1 MKKLR
6 LLLSFS
12 LFVFSVTCIAQQ
24 GYDWG
29 SNKPEAQGNW
39 VFVNNHVKA
48 KMFAEALPKVEWL
61 LANTPNLHE
70 DLYKQALKVYESLE
84 KSEKDPARQIVLQD
98 SVLSLYDTRIEKF
111 GNEASTL
118 NRKGLV
124 AFKYL
129 YERKTHLNELY
140 NLYKKIFELNGDTAY
155 SYHAYYYMLV
165 TCDKSKAGDLTED
178 EVLATY
184 FYLSDFLDAERTAA
198 AGNDKKIALADKI
211 QNQIDVSLERC
222 VVMNCE
228 KIVTIFDQK
237 FAENPKD
244 LALAKKIYRLSA
256 RAECN
261 DAPLT
266 TKALE
271 LINELE
277 PSVGLSKSMA
287 ALYLSREQ
295 YNEAIGQYKRGV
307 SLTSDPATKA
317 ELYLDLAKVYARLGQ
332 KSVSR
337 DYATQCANTGFLTKE
352 AYTHIGDL
360 YFYSFEDCKSE
371 DVLQTRAI
379 YIAAYEMYQKA
390 NNGAKMSEAQ
400 KNFPSAEEIFTRN
413 KEVGQSVNTG
423 CWVNE
428 TVALRKR

>member
-1 MKKLR
+1 MKKLQ
-6 LLLSFS
+6 LLFALIFFSGLS
-12 LFVFSVTCIAQQ
+12 IAQQ

-39 VFVNNHVKA
+39 VFVNNHIKA
-48 KMFAEALPKVEWL
+48 KMYVEALPKVQWL
-61 LANTPNLHE
+61 LVNTPNLHE
-70 DLYKQALKVYESLE
+70 DLYKQAIKVYESLE
-84 KSEKDPARQIVLQD
+84 KIEKDPTRQVLLQD
-98 SVLSLYDTRIEKF
+98 SVLTLYNTRIEKF

-124 AFKYL
+124 AFQYL
-129 YERKTHLNELY
+129 YERKANLNELY
-140 NLYKKIFELNGDTAY
+140 SLYKKIFELNGNKAY

-165 TCDKSKAGDLTED
+165 TCDKSKSGDLSED
-178 EVLATY
+178 EVLSTY
-184 FYLSDFLDAERTAA
+184 FYLSDFLDTERTSA
-198 AGNDKKIALADKI
+198 AGNEKKIALADKI

-228 KIVTIFDQK
+228 KIMTIFDQK
-237 FAENPKD
+237 FSENPKD

-261 DAPLT
+261 DASLT
-266 TKALE
+266 TKSIE

-287 ALYLSREQ
+287 TLYLSREQ
-295 YNEAIGQYKRGV
+295 YNDAIAQYKKAV

-317 ELYLDLAKVYARLGQ
+317 ELFMDLAQVHSRLGQ
-332 KSVSR
+332 KSLSR
-337 DYATQCANTGFLTKE
+337 DYARQCAATGFMTKE

-360 YFYSFEDCKSE
+360 YFYSFDDCKTD
-371 DVLQTRAI
+371 DVLQTRSI
-379 YIAAYEMYQKA
+379 YIAAYEMYEKA
-390 NNGAKMSEAQ
+390 NNGAKMTEAK

-413 KEVGQSVNTG
+413 KEVGQAISTG

-428 TVALRKR
+428 TVSLRKR